1 VEADSLVDYGCLVT
15 SRPHDHGHGHEVDH
29 DHPIDHDEKKPELEP
44 EPKTSET
51 TISKSP
57 TAAPPAALST
67 EISRL
72 LIFLRAHFGPIPAP
86 LLTEEPGQEDSL
98 LILTINVDGHT
109 ATVDLMTMVVTCP
122 HAGLRKRVVGVLEMA
137 LGTMTSLAKG
147 FVGARAGKRKAEEE
161 IG

>member
-1 VEADSLVDYGCLVT
+1 MT
-15 SRPHDHGHGHEVDH
+15 SRPHEHDHGHGDEH
-29 DHPIDHDEKKPELEP
+29 DHPVDQDEKKPEP
-44 EPKTSET
+44 ETSDT

-57 TAAPPAALST
+57 ATTTTTPPPALST
-67 EISRL
+67 QISRL
-72 LIFLRAHFGPIPAP
+72 LIFLTAHFGPIPAP

-137 LGTMTSLAKG
+137 LGTMTSLARG
-147 FVGARAGKRKAEEE
+147 FVGARVGKRKAEEE
-161 IG
+161 VE

>member
-1 VEADSLVDYGCLVT
+1 LIKMVPGIVT
-15 SRPHDHGHGHEVDH
+15 SRPHEHDHEHEDKH
-29 DHPIDHDEKKPELEP
+29 DHPTDHVDKKPEP
-44 EPKTSET
+44 ETSET
-51 TISKSP
+51 TISKS
-57 TAAPPAALST
+57 TSTPPAALST

-72 LIFLRAHFGPIPAP
+72 LIFLTAHFGPIPPP

-147 FVGARAGKRKAEEE
+147 FVGARVGKRKAEEVNE
-161 IG
+161 